1 MFGRLFGRA
10 PRHHPLPRFR
20 SAKRILVVGEFWQG
34 ANGRG
39 YARAFRELGFD
50 VIELDV
56 NRLFPRFVSLS
67 GRVVSRIMARQ
78 FVRNLNQKILNEAR
92 AHNIDYAV
100 FIKGVYVDRETISH
114 LKKMNIK
121 TIIFYPDVLFD
132 QPGISENFILEND
145 FIFTTKKFH
154 VDYFKNDLART
165 VYHLNHGF
173 YSFNDQNAG
182 MDGRTQ
188 HYDYDICYVGNAS
201 PYKFEWMEKLSLA
214 FADRKIVIVG
224 NGWEAL
230 AKGGPLEKC
239 VLGYPVSGDRLG
251 HYISRSRINLAFHF
265 GPVGEHH
272 WQDDVSLRSFQI
284 PAIGGFMLHIDNDEI
299 RSLYA
304 VPDEIDV
311 FSSPEDLIRKVDYY
325 LTNPTLRERMAKRSH
340 LRCIDEHDLTQRVR
354 EMMAVVQGTQG

>member
-1 MFGRLFGRA
+1 MFGRIFRRA
-10 PRHHPLPRFR
+10 PRHHPLPQFKPT
-20 SAKRILVVGEFWQG
+20 KRILVVGEFWQG

-39 YARAFRELGFD
+39 YARALRDLGFD
-50 VIELDV
+50 VVELDV
-56 NRLFPRFVSLS
+56 NRFFPRFISLA
-67 GRVVSRIMARQ
+67 GRVVSKIMASQ
-78 FVRNLNQKILNEAR
+78 FVNNLNQKISIEAR
-92 AHNIDYAV
+92 SNNIDYAL
-100 FIKGVYVDRETISH
+100 FIKGVYVEPKTVSN
-114 LKKMNIK
+114 LKSMNVK

-132 QPGISENFILEND
+132 HPGISENLILECD
-145 FIFTTKKFH
+145 LIFTTKKFH
-154 VDYFKNDLART
+154 VDYFNGSHARK
-165 VYHLNHGF
+165 VHHLNHGF
-173 YSFNDQNAG
+173 YKFNNQNAG

-201 PYKFEWMEKLSLA
+201 PYKFAWMEKLSLK

-251 HYISRSRINLAFHF
+251 HYIARSRINLAFHF
-265 GPVGEHH
+265 GPVGDHH
-272 WQDDVSLRSFQI
+272 WQDNVSLRSFQI

-325 LTNPTLRERMAKRSH
+325 LTHPTLRERMAKRAH
-340 LRCIDEHDLTQRVR
+340 LRCIDEHDLTQRAR